1 MAEPVRTASGSLS
14 AEAAELAAPSKSAVR
29 LLRDELPRLL
39 KTVNDKL
46 AIDERYECG
55 AIPCEQLDFA
65 LQGNRGL
72 GLTLLGIFETGLME
86 LLPQE
91 FRAHAAA
98 LRSRGAEV
106 DFFRTMLRAWIG
118 TVHATITDPEAE
130 ELARPLEW
138 LGKNL
143 DRLLAEAAETIPALT
158 AEQRQF
164 LELLL
169 AHRRRDAA
177 DFAMGALE
185 GSTVESVLGGLVV
198 PVLEHIGLRWQA
210 NELTVAQEHAATEI
224 CRYVVLRVFD
234 SSPRVKALPHK
245 ALVVCAPGEEHEL
258 GAEMMAGYL
267 EHKGWDVLFVGH
279 STPLDDILRTAGTV
293 KTNLV
298 MISVTIVANL
308 PAAVLLGRELRKRL
322 PEVRLVA
329 GGRAAVTG
337 RRVLEHEVDA
347 VAADIEQGYGAAV
360 RLAGS

>member
-198 PVLEHIGLRWQA
+198 PVLEHAGLCWQA

-224 CRYVVLRVFD
+224 CRYVVFRVFD
-234 SSPRVKALPHK
+234 SRPQARALPHK

-279 STPLDDILRTAGTV
+279 STPVDDILRTAETV
-293 KTNLV
+293 KPDLV
-298 MISVTIVANL
+298 MVSVTIVANL
-308 PAAVLLGRELRKRL
+308 PAAVLLAREFRKRQ

-329 GGRAAVTG
+329 GGRAAVAG
-337 RRVLEHEVDA
+337 RRSLEPEVDA
-347 VAADIEQGYGAAV
+347 VAADIEEGHRAAT
-360 RLAGS
+360 RLAGI